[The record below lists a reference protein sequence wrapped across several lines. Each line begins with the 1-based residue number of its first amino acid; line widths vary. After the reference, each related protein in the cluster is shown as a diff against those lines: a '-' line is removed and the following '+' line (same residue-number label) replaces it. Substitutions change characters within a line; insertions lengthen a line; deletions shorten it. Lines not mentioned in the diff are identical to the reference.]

1 MSARSLLP
9 TITIFFGARKH
20 FLPTGP
26 KIPHAKGENYGEG
39 IGILEGIIEQVLFFD
54 DVFLLVSLFHF
65 SAEQQMSIAEMW
77 NFGLWLAAI
86 KSVFR
91 GPSFSPEI
99 WSMTFLFHT
108 SGKRGKSWGTKCYE
122 SFI

>member
-9 TITIFFGARKH
+9 TITIFLAPENTFSQLVQRSLARWGK
-20 FLPTGP
+20 
-26 KIPHAKGENYGEG
+26 KYGE
-39 IGILEGIIEQVLFFD
+39 GILEGIIEQVLFFD